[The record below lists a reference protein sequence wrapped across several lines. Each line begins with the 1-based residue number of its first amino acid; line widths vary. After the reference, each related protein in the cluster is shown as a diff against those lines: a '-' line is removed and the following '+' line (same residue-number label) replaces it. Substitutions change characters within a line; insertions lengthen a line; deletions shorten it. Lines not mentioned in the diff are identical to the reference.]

1 MSHLTPVPA
10 TPADLPKLMQRLD
23 AAAPC
28 LTPPLRL
35 KLASVP
41 LSGADPWTLTSPLTD
56 AERSSLSRR
65 KSVLDAVLAA
75 AFDDEIRRA
84 LAPIWLA
91 FQSAPVDPDVGAARI
106 GVYVKALIGLP
117 LFAIERAVD
126 DFVSGVVERTNRAFM
141 PTPAELADRARGH
154 RVGYQMQRYECHK
167 MLTAAVDP
175 GPPTLETE
183 ERRKRVAEILG
194 RFAAPAQEAA
204 E

>member
-1 MSHLTPVPA
+1 
-10 TPADLPKLMQRLD
+10 
-23 AAAPC
+23 
-28 LTPPLRL
+28 
-35 KLASVP
+35 
-41 LSGADPWTLTSPLTD
+41 
-56 AERSSLSRR
+56 
-65 KSVLDAVLAA
+65 LAA